1 MDEPSSLLRQELR
14 EPRQYNAILSAIAK
28 GASRNNE
35 IATKV
40 DMTTGA
46 LNNYLKSLIDLQ
58 IIEKY
63 ILLDLHPIKVFM
75 RLKTLCIPFGIAL

>member
-1 MDEPSSLLRQELR
+1 MPFGLTGGVAEYLSYFRDGDSLDESIISLFFTPTGRLVDEPSSLLKQELR

-40 DMTTGA
+40 DMTTGGF
-46 LNNYLKSLIDLQ
+46 
-58 IIEKY
+58 E
-63 ILLDLHPIKVFM
+63 
-75 RLKTLCIPFGIAL
+75 